1 MMLRRCL
8 LFLETYP
15 YAMNAWHVLS
25 IFLPVKLK
33 RGATSRSKYLQN
45 CAVLQ
50 AQIQNETLPINVSA
64 LPAKLCH
71 DEEIKRVVLTF
82 GDKAEPSNG
91 TVAIEP
97 FLPQSRRQ
105 DGETMTGG
113 TRTREFEAR
122 LAAIAA
128 AAERMLDSLLSPAIL
143 PGETVRPARFLE
155 AMRYASLGGGKRFRP
170 FLTIETARLLGAE
183 GEGVLRAAAAVE
195 MVHCYSLVH
204 DDLPALDNDDLR
216 RGRPATHKAFD
227 EATAIL
233 AGDGLL
239 TYAFD
244 VTADPATH
252 PDSGVRIALVLALA
266 RAAGLGGMIGGQ
278 VLDLEAEQVLERHK
292 AEAVIKLQAMKTGAL
307 LHYAIEAGAILGR
320 ADAQVRAALSRYGRA
335 LGAAFQVADDILD
348 VEADALA
355 LGKRAGKDAGR
366 NKATLVA
373 ALGIDAARE
382 RRDSLVAAAIAA
394 LDSFPQG
401 TKATVLKAAA
411 RFVAARNH

>member
-1 MMLRRCL
+1 
-8 LFLETYP
+8 
-15 YAMNAWHVLS
+15 
-25 IFLPVKLK
+25 
-33 RGATSRSKYLQN
+33 
-45 CAVLQ
+45 
-50 AQIQNETLPINVSA
+50 
-64 LPAKLCH
+64 
-71 DEEIKRVVLTF
+71 
-82 GDKAEPSNG
+82 
-91 TVAIEP
+91 
-97 FLPQSRRQ
+97 
-105 DGETMTGG
+105 MTGG
-113 TRTREFEAR
+113 TRTREFEAK

-128 AAERMLDSLLSPAIL
+128 ATERMLDSLLNSAIL
-143 PGETVRPARFLE
+143 PGETVRPTQFLE

-183 GEGVLRAAAAVE
+183 GAGVLRAAAAVE

-216 RGRPATHKAFD
+216 RGRPTTHKAFG

-233 AGDGLL
+233 VGDGLL

-244 VTADPATH
+244 VMADPATH
-252 PDSGVRIALVLALA
+252 PDPGVRAELVLALA

-278 VLDLEAEQVLERHK
+278 VLDLEAELALEPHN

-307 LHYAIEAGAILGR
+307 LHYAVDAGAILGQ
-320 ADAQVRAALSRYGRA
+320 ADAQVRATLSRYGRA

-348 VEADALA
+348 VEADGLA

-373 ALGIDAARE
+373 ALGIDLARE

-394 LDSFPQG
+394 LDSLPQG
-401 TKATVLKAAA
+401 TKASVLKEAAH
-411 RFVAARNH
+411 FVAARTH